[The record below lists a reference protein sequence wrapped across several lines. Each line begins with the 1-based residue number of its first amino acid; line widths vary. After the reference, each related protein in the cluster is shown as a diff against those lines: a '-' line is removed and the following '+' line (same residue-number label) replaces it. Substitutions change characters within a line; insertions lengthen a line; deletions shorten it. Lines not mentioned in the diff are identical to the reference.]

1 MKSDNMK
8 SGMQQ
13 APARSLLNALGYTPE
28 DIRKL
33 SEYVRFITQDDNIC
47 VVGGEVQIEEA
58 KELFDQVENLYM
70 D

>member
-28 DIRKL
+28 EIKKPMVGIVSSYNEIVPGHMNIDKITEAVKL
-33 SEYVRFITQDDNIC
+33 
-47 VVGGEVQIEEA
+47 A
-58 KELFDQVENLYM
+58 
-70 D
+70 